1 MSEQFTYC
9 IYVSHLLCNPK
20 KCALLKCP
28 KVQASTGYP
37 IEKLYELGVKERPRS
52 EPQSNVGIPNNE
64 G

>member
-1 MSEQFTYC
+1 MSEQITYC

-37 IEKLYELGVKERPRS
+37 IEKLYELGEKERPRS
-52 EPQSNVGIPNNE
+52 EPQSSVGMLNTD
-64 G
+64 